1 MPAETS
7 TVKAGPRRL
16 LWIWVVIL
24 FALHQ
29 DFWLW
34 DDKNLVMG
42 SMPVGLFYHAMFSIV
57 ASITWV
63 LANKYAWPVEIEEWA
78 DGSEESGGGTK

>member
-1 MPAETS
+1 MPAKTS
-7 TVKAGPRRL
+7 TVRPGPRRL
-16 LWIWVVIL
+16 LWIWVVVL

-34 DDKNLVMG
+34 DNDSLVMG
-42 SMPVGLFYHAMFSIV
+42 FVPTGLFYHSMFSVI
-57 ASITWV
+57 ASITWL

-78 DGSEESGGGTK
+78 DGMDESSGGPK